1 MKFSKFLAGLALV
14 AGLAILAGLL
24 TAVPVL
30 AGEHGQIPTV
40 AIPTVT
46 GTPMGAFITVKNTG
60 NQDQINVRSGPGT
73 IGYDIVGVL
82 VISQTAPALGRTPG
96 GDWIQI
102 VYPGVPGGVAWVY
115 APLVDLSGT
124 VPIVEAPPT
133 PTPRVTPTIDPTLAA
148 QFLID
153 IQPTRLPTYTS
164 PPPVSIPTFEAVD
177 TLRGNSRL
185 PMGFVIIGLTVVGL
199 FGMLISVLR
208 GR

>member
-1 MKFSKFLAGLALV
+1 MKVNKFMAGVLLVSVLAFS
-14 AGLAILAGLL
+14 AGLL
-24 TAVPVL
+24 TVGQAL
-30 AGEHGQIPTV
+30 AGDHNQIPTV

-46 GTPMGAFITVKNTG
+46 GTPQGAIITVKSTG
-60 NQDQINVRSGPGT
+60 SQDQINVRSGPGT
-73 IGYDIVGVL
+73 IGYDIIGVL
-82 VISQTAPALGRTPG
+82 VVSQTAPALGRTPG

-153 IQPTRLPTYTS
+153 IQPTRLPTFT
-164 PPPVSIPTFEAVD
+164 PPPPISIPTFEPAN
-177 TLRGNSRL
+177 TLGSNSRL

>member
-1 MKFSKFLAGLALV
+1 MKSSKIWAGLALV
-14 AGLAILAGLL
+14 AGLALLVGLL
-24 TAVPVL
+24 PALPAL
-30 AGEHGQIPTV
+30 ASEQGQIPTV
-40 AIPTVT
+40 SIPTVT
-46 GTPMGAFITVKNTG
+46 GTPLGAFITVKNTG

-73 IGYDIVGVL
+73 IGYDIIGVL

-153 IQPTRLPTYTS
+153 IQPTRLPTYTP
-164 PPPVSIPTFEAVD
+164 PPPVNIPTFEASN

>member
-1 MKFSKFLAGLALV
+1 MKLTNIWVGLILIAGLAF
-14 AGLAILAGLL
+14 GSGLL
-24 TAVPVL
+24 STIPAL
-30 AGEHGQIPTV
+30 AGEHNQIPTV

-46 GTPMGAFITVKNTG
+46 GTPQGAIITVKNSG

-82 VISQTAPALGRTPG
+82 VVSQTAPALGRTPG

-115 APLVDLSGT
+115 APLVDLAGT

-153 IQPTRLPTYTS
+153 IQPTRLPTYT
-164 PPPVSIPTFEAVD
+164 PPPPISIPTFEPVN
-177 TLRGNSRL
+177 TLGSNSRL
-185 PMGFVIIGLTVVGL
+185 PMGFVIIGLTVLGL

>member
-1 MKFSKFLAGLALV
+1 MKVSRYWAGFCLTAALGLWAILGQAGLAF
-14 AGLAILAGLL
+14 
-24 TAVPVL
+24 
-30 AGEHGQIPTV
+30 AGEHNQIPTV

-46 GTPMGAFITVKNTG
+46 GTPAGAIVTVIRTG
-60 NQDQINVRSGPGT
+60 NQDQVNVRSGPGT

-82 VISQTAPALGRTPG
+82 VVTQSAPALGRTPG

-115 APLVDLSGT
+115 APLVDLVGT

-153 IQPTRLPTYTS
+153 VQPTRLPTYT
-164 PPPVSIPTFEAVD
+164 PPPPITIPTFAPD
-177 TLRGNSRL
+177 NALGSNSRL
-185 PMGFVIIGLTVVGL
+185 PMGLVIIGLTVLGF

>member
-1 MKFSKFLAGLALV
+1 MKVNKYLAGLILIAGLVFV
-14 AGLAILAGLL
+14 AGLVSANPA
-24 TAVPVL
+24 L
-30 AGEHGQIPTV
+30 AGEQGQIPTV

-46 GTPMGAFITVKNTG
+46 GTPQGAMITVKNTG

-73 IGYDIVGVL
+73 IGYDIIGVL

-153 IQPTRLPTYTS
+153 LQPTRLPTYTA
-164 PPPVSIPTFEAVD
+164 PPPISIPTFEPVNS
-177 TLRGNSRL
+177 LGSNSRL
-185 PMGFVIIGLTVVGL
+185 PMGFVIIGLTVLGL

>member
-1 MKFSKFLAGLALV
+1 MKSRKTWAGLALI
-14 AGLAILAGLL
+14 AGLALFAGLFPV
-24 TAVPVL
+24 VPAL

-46 GTPMGAFITVKNTG
+46 GTPQGAFITVKNTG

-102 VYPGVPGGVAWVY
+102 VYPGVPGGIAWVY

-153 IQPTRLPTYTS
+153 VQPTRLPTYT
-164 PPPVSIPTFEAVD
+164 PPPPINIPTFEPVD

-185 PMGFVIIGLTVVGL
+185 PMGFVIIGLTVLGL